1 LGEASL
7 LYNKM
12 HHKKSGELVSSFLP
26 GLFCLADAQVR
37 KKPPPALGGGVV
49 GVSLFFGGVRE

>member
-1 LGEASL
+1 
-7 LYNKM
+7 M

-37 KKPPPALGGGVV
+37 KKPPPALGGGNMDPL
-49 GVSLFFGGVRE
+49 SRTLKKDTLCSTQ